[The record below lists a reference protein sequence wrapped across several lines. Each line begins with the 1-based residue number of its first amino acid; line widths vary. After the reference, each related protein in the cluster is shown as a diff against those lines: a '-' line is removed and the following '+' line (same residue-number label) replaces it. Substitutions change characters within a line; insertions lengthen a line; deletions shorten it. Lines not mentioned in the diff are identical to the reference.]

1 MHVESLDLKRR
12 VALNNQITYILIA
25 ASSAYI
31 GIFCLFGKVVI
42 GLSLIPVE
50 ICFVFSLFLSRL
62 KLYTLSRWG
71 TFFTANVATFIYAS
85 SFGQDAGTQFLFF
98 AFIGI
103 PLVVFCHDEIF
114 PIILSIII
122 PIFGFFA
129 LYFTNFSLIPS
140 SNLDDFQKQCV
151 FYTISIVTFLIS
163 ILYIRFMLTSSRKF
177 ESDLIHKNTELTDA
191 YIELKKNKLTIE
203 KLQQQTAFA
212 NLTKGIAH
220 EIRNPFA
227 ILQSS
232 MELLIDRRNNESEA
246 QELVE
251 RIKVGIK
258 RILKIIQVM
267 LKYGG
272 AAAKEKETLDVNAFL
287 EDFLSMAVRKYE
299 REGITFEVDLGVLPP
314 LFGDPTALYQI
325 IGNLVQNA
333 QEAIT
338 EAKREAG
345 LIHIKTEPKSRLF
358 EDLSIEGVE
367 LSVCDNGIGISD
379 DVRLQIYDAFFSTKY
394 GNQGLGLS
402 VVLNLI
408 KDHNGLID
416 VESKAGHGTT
426 FRVWLPL
433 DSQCLVN

>member
-1 MHVESLDLKRR
+1 MILYIFNLPFLANLAILVVAGYYFCTFLNKWGYFTSAKYGILLNTTFAVVFYSSSLGKDTGIHLLLL
-12 VALNNQITYILIA
+12 VLTAIPLVLFDFEGLFNVIVG
-25 ASSAYI
+25 ASI
-31 GIFCLFGKVVI
+31 PLI
-42 GLSLIPVE
+42 GLLILELTNYSLGYHFKI
-50 ICFVFSLFLSRL
+50 SSQ
-62 KLYTLSRWG
+62 
-71 TFFTANVATFIYAS
+71 YAS
-85 SFGQDAGTQFLFF
+85 SMYIVSWVLITL
-98 AFIGI
+98 I
-103 PLVVFCHDEIF
+103 
-114 PIILSIII
+114 
-122 PIFGFFA
+122 
-129 LYFTNFSLIPS
+129 NF
-140 SNLDDFQKQCV
+140 
-151 FYTISIVTFLIS
+151 
-163 ILYIRFMLTSSRKF
+163 LYIRFYFKAYRDAEKKLGTYIIDLTKSN
-177 ESDLIHKNTELTDA
+177 ENLQTA

-203 KLQQQTAFA
+203 KLQQQAAFA